1 MKNKFKV
8 CVLGLLAGS
17 IAFSVSAYAD
27 ELNGIE
33 PKTNVFSSNGSIVP
47 YSKYLQAGYINVLRR
62 TGKVEIEITTSAF
75 GSVSHIYHDVTIYRN
90 GVWVSSDRY
99 ENWNRVELV
108 TPINVT
114 ASSGDYIDVYAD
126 HYVQNNG
133 ITEVMHS
140 HKSLTY

>member
-17 IAFSVSAYAD
+17 IAFSASAYAS

-33 PKTNVFSSNGSIVP
+33 SKTNVFSSNGSIAP
-47 YSKYLQAGYINVLRR
+47 YSVNIRSANVTLIRVSS
-62 TGKVEIEITTSAF
+62 GLSLKVDTKAFSTSE
-75 GSVSHIYHDVTIYRN
+75 HIYHDVTIYRN

-108 TPINVT
+108 TPINV
-114 ASSGDYIDVYAD
+114 AVSSGDYIDVYAD

>member
-17 IAFSVSAYAD
+17 IAFSVSAYSA

-33 PKTNVFSSNGSIVP
+33 PKTNVFSSNGSIAP
-47 YSKYLQAGYINVLRR
+47 YSVNIRSANVTLIRVSS
-62 TGKVEIEITTSAF
+62 GLSLKVDTKAFSTSE
-75 GSVSHIYHDVTIYRN
+75 HIYHDVTIYRN

-108 TPINVT
+108 TPINVA